1 MQKNRTPIIL
11 CSKISLIHIIDAPY
25 KYFKWALI
33 VLFYLDFLRFGFAIR
48 PAGFAKFDNYK
59 VTLLIWEKIAHL
71 QIYAQ
76 SYRLYILLMLRRSI
90 LSLL

>member
-1 MQKNRTPIIL
+1 MQKNRTPTNL
-11 CSKISLIHIIDAPY
+11 CSKLSLIHTIDAPY
-25 KYFKWALI
+25 KYFKCALI
-33 VLFYLDFLRFGFAIR
+33 VSFYLDFLRFSFAIR
-48 PAGFAKFDNYK
+48 PAGFAKSDNYK

-90 LSLL
+90 LSLH